1 MDSDS
6 GELSE
11 GELSPGPEIFNSKSL
26 AIQAQKKI
34 VSKMATKVMANM
46 LIDDTSSE
54 ILDELYKVSQ
64 KYTKNKKEAHKV
76 MKNVIK
82 IALKIGI
89 LYRNN
94 QFNHDELETVEKFKK
109 KMNQAAMTV
118 VSFYEVDYTFDRYI
132 LSGLLNECKD
142 LLHKLV
148 EHHLTAKSHGR
159 INHVF
164 NHFADAQFLSVL
176 YSPSGEYR
184 LFLKKICDGINK
196 LLDEGVL

>member
-1 MDSDS
+1 
-6 GELSE
+6 
-11 GELSPGPEIFNSKSL
+11 
-26 AIQAQKKI
+26 
-34 VSKMATKVMANM
+34 MATKVMANM

-64 KYTKNKKEAHKV
+64 KYTKNKKEAHKI

-94 QFNHDELETVEKFKK
+94 QFNQDELETVEKFKK
-109 KMNQAAMTV
+109 KMNQTAMTV
-118 VSFYEVDYTFDRYI
+118 VSFYEVDYTFDRHI

-142 LLHKLV
+142 LLHELV